1 MLKSCIVFITFEGID
16 GSGKSTHID
25 LLRDQLEKKGYRV
38 EVFREPGG
46 TELSEKI
53 RSLLLNPELDID
65 PISELL
71 LFSAARAQL
80 ISERVIPLLEEGAV
94 VILDRFY
101 DSTTAYQGYGRS
113 SASLDAIAELNELA
127 SHHREPDLTFYL
139 QISLE
144 ESKKRTAKL
153 PKDRMEQSGDQF
165 FRKVIDGFEKLA
177 SSEDRIV
184 AIDASLSLKQVQ
196 ELIWNR
202 TEQALNQS

>member
-1 MLKSCIVFITFEGID
+1 MFITFEGID
-16 GSGKSTHID
+16 GSGKSTHIN
-25 LLRDQLEKKGYRV
+25 LLRHKLQEKGYRV

-53 RSLLLNPELDID
+53 RSLLLDTDLDID
-65 PISELL
+65 PVSELL

-80 ISERVIPLLEEGAV
+80 ISERVLPLLEEGTV

-113 SASLDAIAELNELA
+113 SASLDSIAELNELA

-139 QISLE
+139 KISLE
-144 ESKKRTAKL
+144 ESKKRIEAL
-153 PKDRMEQSGDQF
+153 PKDRMEQSGDEF
-165 FRKVIDGFEKLA
+165 YRKVIEGFDKLA
-177 SSEDRIV
+177 ASEERIV
-184 AIDASLSLKQVQ
+184 AIDSSLSQEQVH

-202 TEQALNQS
+202 ISEALDQN